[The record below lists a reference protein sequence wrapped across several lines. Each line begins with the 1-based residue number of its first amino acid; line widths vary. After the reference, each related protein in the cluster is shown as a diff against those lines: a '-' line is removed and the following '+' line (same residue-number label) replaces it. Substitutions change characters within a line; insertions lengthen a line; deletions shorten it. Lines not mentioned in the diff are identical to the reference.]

1 MIKRINKYFFCT
13 LIVFTVLSCKALKK
27 SGSTASDQKKW
38 NVLFIAID
46 DMNNWIGY
54 NGGPAITP
62 HIDKL
67 ASRSVHFT
75 NAHCVVPACNP
86 SRTAI
91 WTGQRPETTGQYEN
105 KGNFRL
111 NDGGQQR
118 VTLPQ
123 YLQKIGYETI
133 GAGKLFHF
141 ARGLQ
146 EDANPISDPISWN
159 VQNKAN
165 GGITGDK
172 KYLDEYGQAA
182 WLEGALRDEIKL
194 NDSGGYLSKSQEW
207 GYADQKKEESWDWK
221 NAVFIAD
228 YLKQGHDKPFFA
240 ACGISRPH
248 APFIAPKEYFDL
260 YPLDKLKAPIRKAD
274 DMQDIPDFAQ
284 TNFASRFVSL
294 VEEKKQLLPAV
305 QGYLAS
311 MSFADACVGEILK
324 GLENSKYKDNTIV
337 VLWSDHGFQ
346 LGEKRRWEKYS
357 LWTLATS
364 APFMVYV
371 PNQKAAITK
380 TQVSYLDL
388 YPTILELL
396 GESIPSYLEGK
407 SFVEVLNKPKSKR
420 TTPAVVTYPKGSHAV
435 IMDNWHYIQYAD
447 NSRELYD
454 NDKDPHQFTNLAT
467 DFKYSSVMNDL
478 SKHIPK

>member
-1 MIKRINKYFFCT
+1 MVKQILCFLLLFFSLLAC
-13 LIVFTVLSCKALKK
+13 
-27 SGSTASDQKKW
+27 QKKNIKEYPKTKY

-62 HIDKL
+62 NIDKL
-67 ASRSVHFT
+67 ASKSTHFT
-75 NAHCVVPACNP
+75 NAHCVFPACNP

-111 NDGGQQR
+111 NEGGQQR
-118 VTLPQ
+118 ITLPQ
-123 YLQKIGYETI
+123 FLQKLGYETV

-141 ARGLQ
+141 ARGMQ
-146 EDANPISDPISWN
+146 EEPNPISDPVSWN
-159 VQNKAN
+159 MQHKAN

-172 KYLDEYGQAA
+172 NYLDKNGQAA
-182 WLEGALRDEIKL
+182 WLKGAMSDEIKEKEGR
-194 NDSGGYLSKSQEW
+194 SYLTKSQVW
-207 GYADQKKEESWDWK
+207 GHADQKKEESWDWK
-221 NAVFIAD
+221 NASYIAE
-228 YLKQGHDKPFFA
+228 YLKQDHDKPFFA

-260 YPLDKLKAPIRKAD
+260 YPLDKLKTPVRKAD
-274 DMQDIPDFAQ
+274 DMQDIPEFGQ
-284 TNFASRFVSL
+284 TNFASKFVTL
-294 VEEKKQLLPAV
+294 VEEKNQLLPAV

-311 MSFADACVGEILK
+311 MSFADACVGEVLK

-357 LWTLATS
+357 LWNLATS
-364 APFMVYV
+364 APFMVFV
-371 PNQKAAITK
+371 PGQKAAITK
-380 TQVSYLDL
+380 TQVSYLDI

-396 GESIPSYLEGK
+396 GQKVPSFLEGK
-407 SFVEVLNKPKSKR
+407 SFVNVIKKPKVKR
-420 TTPAVVTYPKGSHAV
+420 STPAVVTYPKGSHAV
-435 IMDNWHYIQYAD
+435 ILGNWHYIQYED
-447 NSRELYD
+447 GSRELYD
-454 NDKDPHQFTNLAT
+454 NDRDPHQFTNLAS
-467 DFKYSSVMNDL
+467 DPKHNGLMNDL